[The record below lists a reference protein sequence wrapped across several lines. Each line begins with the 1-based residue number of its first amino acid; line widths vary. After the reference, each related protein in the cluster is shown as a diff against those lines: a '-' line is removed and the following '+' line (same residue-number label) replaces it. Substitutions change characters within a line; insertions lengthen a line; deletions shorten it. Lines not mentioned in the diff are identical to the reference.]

1 MTGSAIFVLKDGLR
15 RFRYSARREADAAD
29 RMLASAGALLSSQ
42 NSSRIEDKGPLRALV
57 DKAIVDA
64 EGLLRRILA
73 RPSRRADA
81 VSDYLLPIGTL
92 LTRNPVDRRSPGFAR
107 SYDRA
112 VSIVLRRLGV
122 RNAYV
127 SEHAIIAAEKTLCER
142 YADLIARVARRAEIP
157 AVALSE
163 VERADVIMLCA
174 AVVHELAAVHP
185 IRQVQGPGSDD
196 QRAPRLFLSPNAY
209 CFCILGIANA
219 IVSLHQPALTLDFDE
234 VVASA
239 NLVVDARFKR
249 FHAALLSRDPVP
261 ALAKEFATVIP
272 FLP

>member
-1 MTGSAIFVLKDGLR
+1 VDRVLV
-15 RFRYSARREADAAD
+15 
-29 RMLASAGALLSSQ
+29 SAGALLSSQ
-42 NSSRIEDKGPLRALV
+42 NVARIDGRGPLRAFV
-57 DKAIVDA
+57 DRAVVDA
-64 EGLLRRILA
+64 EGLLRRVFA
-73 RPSRRADA
+73 RPSRRTDA

-92 LTRNPVDRRSPGFAR
+92 LSRKPADRRTPRFAR

-127 SEHAIIAAEKTLCER
+127 SEHAIVAAEKTISER
-142 YADLIARVARRAEIP
+142 HADLIARVARRAEVP
-157 AVALSE
+157 ALPLLEA
-163 VERADVIMLCA
+163 ERDDVIMLCA
-174 AVVHELAAVHP
+174 AVVHELSIVHP
-185 IRQVQGPGSDD
+185 IRRVEGPGAGD
-196 QRAPRLFLSPNAY
+196 QSAPRLFLSPNAY

-249 FHAALLSRDPVP
+249 FHAALLSREPVP
-261 ALAKEFATVIP
+261 ALAREFATVIP